1 MLLDKCDENFVSER
15 AWSPVVGVR
24 LDANII
30 LFAFLL
36 YFDWI
41 AERAIALGVMAKQRA
56 GGTQKCVLM

>member
-1 MLLDKCDENFVSER
+1 
-15 AWSPVVGVR
+15 VR

-30 LFAFLL
+30 LFAILL
-36 YFDWI
+36 YFDRI